1 MDGVTSAFLKL
12 PQLHQPCIWCE
23 LRNPHAHTVLMEGG
37 GKHPYETHVFT
48 LLLQGIM
55 MTF

>member
-1 MDGVTSAFLKL
+1 MDGVTSAFLKP